1 MSNNKIDDTMRI
13 SLQNIADEEG
23 DWLDAPSD
31 EKILLKTA
39 IFESLFSYVSMVT
52 DERTGGI
59 QLDAL
64 DPAAMISA
72 MLRRTELD
80 VLDAL
85 LKSYEKRF
93 KSE

>member
-1 MSNNKIDDTMRI
+1 MSFKDDEQLRI
-13 SLQNIADEEG
+13 SLESLADEEG

-31 EKILLKTA
+31 EKIILKTA
-39 IFESLFSYVSMVT
+39 IFESLFSYVTMATDSKAEMMSM
-52 DERTGGI
+52 
-59 QLDAL
+59 DAL
-64 DPAAMISA
+64 DPEAMISA
-72 MLRRTELD
+72 LIRRTELD

>member
-1 MSNNKIDDTMRI
+1 MSFKDDEQLRI
-13 SLQNIADEEG
+13 SLESLADEEG

-31 EKILLKTA
+31 EKIILKTA
-39 IFESLFSYVSMVT
+39 IFESLFSYVTMATDSKIDMMSM
-52 DERTGGI
+52 
-59 QLDAL
+59 DAL
-64 DPAAMISA
+64 DPEAMISA
-72 MLRRTELD
+72 LIRRTELD

>member
-1 MSNNKIDDTMRI
+1 MKSNKSDEQLRI
-13 SLQNIADEEG
+13 SLQNIAQDEG

-31 EKILLKTA
+31 EKVILKTA
-39 IFESLFSYVSMVT
+39 IFESLFSYVAMAADSR
-52 DERTGGI
+52 DLGG

-64 DPAAMISA
+64 DPKAMIDA
-72 MLRRTELD
+72 LIRRTELD

-93 KSE
+93 LD

>member
-1 MSNNKIDDTMRI
+1 MSADKTDEQMRI
-13 SLQNIADEEG
+13 SLQDIAEEPG

-31 EKILLKTA
+31 EEILLKTA
-39 IFESLFSYVSMVT
+39 IFESLFSYITMTT
-52 DERTGGI
+52 DSKTQTI
-59 QLDAL
+59 QTDVLDSE
-64 DPAAMISA
+64 AMISA
-72 MLRRTELD
+72 LIRRTELD